1 MYNLKVEAERLM
13 KILLKEGYE
22 SRFIGPY
29 PYLKY
34 HNATHN
40 DKIRTKDVQF
50 VTSAPLEVLQKHFN
64 VIKVSNDY
72 VKNCIIQ
79 TELKQNLTDFKVY
92 YSNDYVSKVD
102 GKVTKI
108 KNFNDVLKNVNFL
121 LEMVTIDLSGKMHC
135 IENCDPNGYTA
146 IKSSLLIPNGDFEKL
161 IKKNPLAIL
170 ESCVYSSNVPYVLP
184 EGSEEIIKNN
194 YEYLKYENIED
205 IIDKVNQ
212 IILSNN
218 PLIGLNIIKRTMID
232 YEYNGKKIFNFV
244 NYLDNKED
252 IIKLNNDDFISR
264 WAFILNSMP
273 QDIIEDTIDIFNLD
287 KGKLLWLIQN
297 FNLPKSENL
306 KEDIYELSKTIS
318 SINKSRR
325 HNVFML
331 YHLLNTL
338 SKIYKILDPENEKK
352 YTFMVDLVCARPFY
366 NDQVLYEDSDIEK
379 IIGKSLGDK
388 LEDYKT
394 LLVKTV
400 LMMDNHPSD
409 DGYLEV
415 MRDLAK
421 NF

>member
-1 MYNLKVEAERLM
+1 M
-13 KILLKEGYE
+13 
-22 SRFIGPY
+22 
-29 PYLKY
+29 
-34 HNATHN
+34 
-40 DKIRTKDVQF
+40 
-50 VTSAPLEVLQKHFN
+50 
-64 VIKVSNDY
+64 
-72 VKNCIIQ
+72 
-79 TELKQNLTDFKVY
+79 
-92 YSNDYVSKVD
+92 
-102 GKVTKI
+102 
-108 KNFNDVLKNVNFL
+108 
-121 LEMVTIDLSGKMHC
+121 
-135 IENCDPNGYTA
+135 
-146 IKSSLLIPNGDFEKL
+146 
-161 IKKNPLAIL
+161 
-170 ESCVYSSNVPYVLP
+170 
-184 EGSEEIIKNN
+184 
-194 YEYLKYENIED
+194 
-205 IIDKVNQ
+205 
-212 IILSNN
+212 
-218 PLIGLNIIKRTMID
+218 
-232 YEYNGKKIFNFV
+232 
-244 NYLDNKED
+244 DNKED

-273 QDIIEDTIDIFNLD
+273 QDVIEDTIDIFNLD